1 MTAMSDLSQSANTT
15 PPGDDCRPLRSAAD
29 LAAAGLIDTAA
40 AARLAPVAAR
50 YAVAVT
56 SAMAAL
62 VDPSEPDD
70 PIARQFVPRL
80 DELIHL
86 PGERADPIGDD
97 AHSPVPGLV
106 HRHADR
112 VLLKVTG
119 ICPVYCRFCF
129 RREMV
134 GPDAGREMSS
144 ADLHRALA
152 HIAADPRIVEVIL
165 TGGDPLVL
173 SPRRLGE
180 LTARLAGIA
189 HVKLLRWHTRVPV
202 VAPERIT
209 AELVDALRSPT
220 QAVWIGL
227 HTNHPRELTP
237 AALAAIARLADA
249 GLPLVSQTV
258 LLKGVNSDAD
268 TLARLFLT
276 LLAARVKPYYLH
288 HPDLAPGTA
297 HFRPSIAEGQA
308 LMATLRGRI
317 TGLALPTYVLD
328 IPGGAA
334 KVPIGPASIAV
345 SGGIAEV
352 CSPDG
357 RVFEY
362 TDPANKDG

>member
-1 MTAMSDLSQSANTT
+1 M
-15 PPGDDCRPLRSAAD
+15 
-29 LAAAGLIDTAA
+29 AGLID
-40 AARLAPVAAR
+40 
-50 YAVAVT
+50 
-56 SAMAAL
+56 
-62 VDPSEPDD
+62 PSDPDD

-80 DELIHL
+80 DELTHL
-86 PGERADPIGDD
+86 PGERDDPIGDD

-106 HRHADR
+106 HRHPDR

-134 GPDAGREMSS
+134 GPDAGRELSA
-144 ADLHRALA
+144 ADLDRAIA

-173 SPRRLGE
+173 SSRRIRE
-180 LTARLAGIA
+180 LTTRLAEIP
-189 HVKLLRWHTRVPV
+189 HVRLLRWHTRVPV
-202 VAPERIT
+202 VAPERVT
-209 AELVDALRSPT
+209 PELVDALRSPR
-220 QAVWIGL
+220 QAVWIGI

-258 LLKGVNSDAD
+258 LLDGVNNDPD
-268 TLARLFLT
+268 TLATLFLA
-276 LLAARVKPYYLH
+276 LVAARVKPYYLH

-308 LMATLRGRI
+308 LMTALRTRI
-317 TGLALPTYVLD
+317 TGLAVPTYVLD

-334 KVPIGPASIAV
+334 KVPIGPASLVV
-345 SGGIAEV
+345 SGRVSEV
-352 CSPDG
+352 SSPDG

-362 TDPANKDG
+362 TDPANRDG